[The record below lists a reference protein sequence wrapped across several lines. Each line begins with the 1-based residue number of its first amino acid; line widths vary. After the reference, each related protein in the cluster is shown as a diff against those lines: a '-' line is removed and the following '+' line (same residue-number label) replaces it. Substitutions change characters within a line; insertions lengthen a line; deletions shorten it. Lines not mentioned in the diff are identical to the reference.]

1 MSLIRQI
8 WLLLLSSLLL
18 AFSGSVTVSVSAA
31 RDSLQTQLNFKN
43 NDNASA
49 LALVLSQQHGDLGR
63 AALLM
68 TAQFDTGYY
77 QEIRLTDPQGSVVF
91 LREAHQPPLHAPAW
105 FVGMVSVRSDPG
117 VAQVTSGWHQLGTVQ
132 VISHSAY
139 VLDDLWAGAQKAA
152 LALAAVMG
160 LAVILGMGV
169 VSRIRRPLAQVVA
182 QAQALVNGDFITVP
196 APRIPELARLTQAMN
211 TMVSRLRLIFEAQAA
226 QVESLRLQAHCD
238 ALTGLANRKHF
249 LSQLSASLQR
259 EDGAQEGG
267 LILLRVNDLAQ
278 VNREIGYESADRLIT
293 TISQA
298 LQTYTERVKGC
309 HLGRLNGADFA
320 LYLPVRGMAL
330 ETGSALI
337 QALRVLLPAFGPHVT
352 VAVGAVEVRRGRSAA
367 QIMGAADAALARA
380 ECQAP
385 FSVEL
390 DAGPTD
396 SPALRGQEAWRQSIA
411 SSLITGRAR
420 LVEFPVI
427 NAKGQVVHLECPL
440 RLRLDPDGA
449 YEAAALWLPL
459 AIRSRL
465 TPLVDERAISLAL
478 SAIAE
483 DDMPRCVNVCAA
495 SLGDPHFA
503 MRLRALL
510 EQFPRESQRLFV
522 EVPESAAVEH
532 SDWVMDL
539 ARLLRTGGAR
549 LGLEHAGEQLSQIEH
564 LFEAGLHYVK
574 LDASVVHGVAV
585 DDVQKDFVRGVVA
598 MLHGLSL
605 QAYAEGVT
613 EAADADVLWQ
623 LGLDG
628 ITGPWASAERADWVL
643 DTDSA

>member
-8 WLLLLSSLLL
+8 WLLLLGSLLL
-18 AFSGSVTVSVSAA
+18 TFSGSVAISVSAA

-49 LALVLSQQHGDLGR
+49 LALVLSQQQGDLGR

-77 QEIRLTDPQGSVVF
+77 QEIRFTDPQGSVVF
-91 LREAHQPPLHAPAW
+91 LRQAHQPPLHAPAW
-105 FVGMVSVRSDPG
+105 FVRLVPVHSEPG
-117 VAQVTSGWHQLGTVQ
+117 VAQATHGWHPMGTVQ

-160 LAVILGMGV
+160 LTVILGMGV
-169 VSRIRRPLAQVVA
+169 VSRIRRPLAQVVH
-182 QAQALVNGDFITVP
+182 QAQALVDGEFLSVP
-196 APRIPELARLTQAMN
+196 APRIPEFARLTEAMN

-226 QVESLRLQAHCD
+226 QVEALRLQAHCD
-238 ALTGLANRKHF
+238 PLTGLANRKHF

-259 EDGAQEGG
+259 EDGALEGG
-267 LILLRVNDLAQ
+267 LVLLRVNDLAQ

-298 LQTYTERVKGC
+298 LQTYIERVKGC

-337 QALRVLLPAFGPHVT
+337 QALRVLLPAFGPRVT
-352 VAVGAVEVRRGRSAA
+352 VALGAVEVRRGRSAA
-367 QIMGAADAALARA
+367 QIMAAADAALARA
-380 ECQAP
+380 ESQGP
-385 FSVEL
+385 FTVEL
-390 DAGPTD
+390 DAEPSD

-411 SSLITGRAR
+411 SALITGRAR
-420 LVEFPVI
+420 LVGFPVI
-427 NAKGQVVHLECPL
+427 NAQRNMVHLECPL
-440 RLRLDPDGA
+440 RLRLDPEGA
-449 YEAAALWLPL
+449 YEVAALWLPL

-465 TPLVDERAISLAL
+465 TPMVDERAVGLAL
-478 SAIAE
+478 NAMAQ

-503 MRLRALL
+503 MRLRGLL
-510 EQFPRESQRLFV
+510 EQFPREASRLFI
-522 EVPESAAVEH
+522 EVPESAAIEH
-532 SDWVMDL
+532 FEWMMELS
-539 ARLLRTGGAR
+539 RQLRACGVR

-574 LDASVVHGVAV
+574 LDASVVHGVAI
-585 DDVQKDFVRGVVA
+585 DQVQKDFVRGVVT

-605 QAYAEGVT
+605 QVYAEGIT
-613 EAADADVLWQ
+613 ETADADVLWQ
-623 LGLDG
+623 LGVDG
-628 ITGPWASAERADWVL
+628 ITGPWASVERADWVL
-643 DTDSA
+643 GTG